1 MLVYELKHYRI
12 NATYIQSSL
21 KSKVEK
27 EMHSKNFKTEL
38 IILEMV
44 EGNGPL
50 FPLPTGVS

>member
-21 KSKVEK
+21 KCTVEK

-44 EGNGPL
+44 EGNDLL